1 MNHHRRATRCS
12 IAIVLLCAVLTPDL
26 RAADKPDPTGA
37 WLLRV
42 TRPGRPV
49 QESTLKLEKA
59 GDQLVGVMTNA
70 EGRSTPVK
78 DAKLKGSELT
88 FRIVI
93 SRDGREFNIL
103 YSAAL
108 TEDTLKGKVSI
119 SFLGQTRSS
128 ELQGKRLKGEDLLAG
143 LWKISMTLQDGQKL
157 QPTLNLKREGK
168 GWAGSYIGTTGKEM
182 RLTNVNYKDDVLS
195 IQLFDTIEGDLVPL
209 NYAGKL
215 SGNKIDGTVKVGAG
229 KEMVSLKFQAEK
241 VETPTANLSGTWK
254 LKVPFKPEQL
264 FEPVLKLSQTG
275 SGLNGT
281 YHGEH
286 DETAISDAL
295 VFGDEFTF
303 EVFRNRDGKRYRL
316 KYQGKASGDTM
327 KGSVEYDFDGVAGF
341 LDFEGK
347 RVSPPGAS
355 AKASQ

>member
-1 MNHHRRATRCS
+1 MNRYKRACWCS
-12 IAIVLLCAVLTPDL
+12 IAMVSLCAVFTPDL

-37 WLLRV
+37 WLLKI
-42 TRPGRPV
+42 TPPGRPV
-49 QESTLKLEKA
+49 RESTLKLEKA
-59 GDQLVGVMTNA
+59 GDKLVGVMTDA
-70 EGRSTPVK
+70 QGRSTPVK
-78 DAKLKGSELT
+78 DAKLKDNELT
-88 FRIVI
+88 FRIAI
-93 SRDGREFNIL
+93 SRDGREFNFD
-103 YSAAL
+103 YKVTVSA
-108 TEDTLKGKVSI
+108 DSLKGKASI
-119 SFLGQTRSS
+119 SILGQTRSMDL
-128 ELQGKRLKGEDLLAG
+128 EGRRLKGEDLLAG

-195 IQLFDTIEGDLVPL
+195 IQLFDTIDGDLVPL

-215 SGNKIDGTVKVGAG
+215 HGNKIEGTVKVGAG

-241 VETPTANLSGTWK
+241 TETPTANLAGTWK
-254 LKVPFKPEQL
+254 LKVPFKPDQL
-264 FEPVLKLSQTG
+264 FEPLLKLSQTG
-275 SGLNGT
+275 SGLSGT

-316 KYQGKASGDTM
+316 KYQGKATGDTM
-327 KGSVEYDFDGVAGF
+327 KGTVEYDFDGVAGF

-347 RVSPPGAS
+347 RVAPSAS
-355 AKASQ
+355 ASKTP